1 MKLIRAGLPLVASL
15 IAAQLLAQSPRGTW
29 NGSADAGGS
38 SQQVT
43 VVLDSVEAGWTGTIT
58 SSMSPSPIGLTSI
71 TLKADTL
78 SFGIPYNGQVV
89 WASGLVASDKFS
101 GQLWVGNDP
110 VGTLYLTR
118 KAAEAEKK
126 PPFQLR
132 KFSLTD

>member
-15 IAAQLLAQSPRGTW
+15 IAAPLFAQSPRGTW
-29 NGSADAGGS
+29 NGTADAGGS
-38 SQQVT
+38 SQQIT

-78 SFGIPYNGQVV
+78 SFGIPYEGQMI
-89 WASGLVASDKFS
+89 WASGLVASGKFS

-118 KAAEAEKK
+118 KAATEADKK
-126 PPFQLR
+126 PSFQLR
-132 KFSLTD
+132 KF